1 MTAELEK
8 VEAALKGL
16 QNEKRDV
23 SSTAG
28 SVVHEAGDLVDGVVP
43 VKREDAISGLAG
55 QLLPSLTKQ
64 GILPEVTDLKQL
76 TGLLNVLNANSL
88 LSNVEQVLGGLV
100 SGLPL
105 VGDLLKRDDAIS
117 GLAGQLLPSLTKQG
131 ILPEVTNLTQLTNLL
146 NVLNANSLLSNVEQV
161 LGGLLNNLPLK
172 GLPLVGDLLKREEGG
187 LLGGLTEGI
196 LKRDDAISGLAG
208 QLLPSLTKQGILPEV
223 TDLKQLTGLLNVLN
237 ANSLLSNVEQ
247 VLGGLVSGLPLVGD
261 LLKRDDAISGLAGQ
275 LLPSLTKQG
284 ILPEVTNLT
293 QLTNLLNVLNA
304 NSLLSN
310 VEQVLGGLLNNL
322 PLKGLPLVGDLL
334 GGLKR
339 DDPISS
345 LAGQLLPSLTK
356 QGILPQVTD
365 LKQLTGL
372 LNVLNVNGLLGNVE
386 QLLGGLLNGL
396 PLKGL

>member
-161 LGGLLNNLPLK
+161 LGGLVSGLPLK

-196 LKRDDAISGLAG
+196 
-208 QLLPSLTKQGILPEV
+208 
-223 TDLKQLTGLLNVLN
+223 
-237 ANSLLSNVEQ
+237 
-247 VLGGLVSGLPLVGD
+247 
-261 LLKRDDAISGLAGQ
+261 LKRDDAISGLAGQ

>member
-117 GLAGQLLPSLTKQG
+117 GLAGQLLPSLTQ
-131 ILPEVTNLTQLTNLL
+131 
-146 NVLNANSLLSNVEQV
+146 
-161 LGGLLNNLPLK
+161 
-172 GLPLVGDLLKREEGG
+172 
-187 LLGGLTEGI
+187 
-196 LKRDDAISGLAG
+196 
-208 QLLPSLTKQGILPEV
+208 
-223 TDLKQLTGLLNVLN
+223 
-237 ANSLLSNVEQ
+237 
-247 VLGGLVSGLPLVGD
+247 
-261 LLKRDDAISGLAGQ
+261 
-275 LLPSLTKQG
+275 QG

>member
-105 VGDLLKRDDAIS
+105 
-117 GLAGQLLPSLTKQG
+117 
-131 ILPEVTNLTQLTNLL
+131 
-146 NVLNANSLLSNVEQV
+146 
-161 LGGLLNNLPLK
+161 K
-172 GLPLVGDLLKREEGG
+172 GLPLVGDLLKREEGGLLGGLTEGILKREEGG

>member
-43 VKREDAISGLAG
+43 VKRE
-55 QLLPSLTKQ
+55 
-64 GILPEVTDLKQL
+64 
-76 TGLLNVLNANSL
+76 
-88 LSNVEQVLGGLV
+88 
-100 SGLPL
+100 
-105 VGDLLKRDDAIS
+105 
-117 GLAGQLLPSLTKQG
+117 
-131 ILPEVTNLTQLTNLL
+131 
-146 NVLNANSLLSNVEQV
+146 
-161 LGGLLNNLPLK
+161 
-172 GLPLVGDLLKREEGG
+172 
-187 LLGGLTEGI
+187 
-196 LKRDDAISGLAG
+196 
-208 QLLPSLTKQGILPEV
+208 
-223 TDLKQLTGLLNVLN
+223 
-237 ANSLLSNVEQ
+237 
-247 VLGGLVSGLPLVGD
+247 
-261 LLKRDDAISGLAGQ
+261 DAISGLAGQ

>member
-161 LGGLLNNLPLK
+161 LGGLVSGLPLK

-196 LKRDDAISGLAG
+196 LKREEGGL
-208 QLLPSLTKQGILPEV
+208 
-223 TDLKQLTGLLNVLN
+223 
-237 ANSLLSNVEQ
+237 
-247 VLGGLVSGLPLVGD
+247 LGGLTEGI
-261 LLKRDDAISGLAGQ
+261 LKRDDAISGLAGQ

>member
-64 GILPEVTDLKQL
+64 GILPEVTNLTQL
-76 TGLLNVLNANSL
+76 TNLLNVLNANSL

-161 LGGLLNNLPLK
+161 LGGLVSGLPLK

-196 LKRDDAISGLAG
+196 
-208 QLLPSLTKQGILPEV
+208 
-223 TDLKQLTGLLNVLN
+223 
-237 ANSLLSNVEQ
+237 
-247 VLGGLVSGLPLVGD
+247 
-261 LLKRDDAISGLAGQ
+261 LKRDDAISGLAGQ

>member
-64 GILPEVTDLKQL
+64 GILPEVT
-76 TGLLNVLNANSL
+76 
-88 LSNVEQVLGGLV
+88 
-100 SGLPL
+100 
-105 VGDLLKRDDAIS
+105 
-117 GLAGQLLPSLTKQG
+117 
-131 ILPEVTNLTQLTNLL
+131 NLTQLTNLL

-161 LGGLLNNLPLK
+161 LGGLVSGLPLK

-196 LKRDDAISGLAG
+196 
-208 QLLPSLTKQGILPEV
+208 
-223 TDLKQLTGLLNVLN
+223 
-237 ANSLLSNVEQ
+237 
-247 VLGGLVSGLPLVGD
+247 
-261 LLKRDDAISGLAGQ
+261 LKRDDAISGLAGQ